1 MKKIILCMILTLFVG
16 GMFSQSREVLNPAV
30 VTSSNSSSLTITK
43 VELLEEQT
51 KLYFDVQMPPKYWF
65 RMVKVSPDGT
75 FEMQI
80 DLPHPM
86 AEGEMS
92 EAEQIIY
99 DNLEPLRGQIVLLD
113 FWAMWCGP
121 CRSGMMESYRHKD
134 AMSGYNMGFAY
145 VTTE

>member
-65 RMVKVSPDGT
+65 RMVKET
-75 FEMQI
+75 FIIVDDVEYQ
-80 DLPHPM
+80 LQS
-86 AEGEMS
+86 AEGLTIDKKRFTK
-92 EAEQIIY
+92 A
-99 DNLEPLRGQIVLLD
+99 RGNSCSAISSID
-113 FWAMWCGP
+113 DCAG
-121 CRSGMMESYRHKD
+121 
-134 AMSGYNMGFAY
+134 
-145 VTTE
+145 